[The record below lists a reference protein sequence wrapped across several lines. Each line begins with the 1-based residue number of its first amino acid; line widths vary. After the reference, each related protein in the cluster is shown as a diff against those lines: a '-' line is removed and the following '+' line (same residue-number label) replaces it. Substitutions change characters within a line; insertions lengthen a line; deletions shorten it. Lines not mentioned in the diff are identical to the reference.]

1 MTTLTTTTATTLMMI
16 AMFPEVSKLSQVS
29 KLSTEMKLEWW
40 MQLQHNAIQSALCK
54 CTFIQYIA
62 FYAVNHSFQ
71 QKSMKWAFGGT
82 GDIVI
87 EWNVAK
93 TKHNSSSEFKCR
105 TLHSSELQLVPV
117 NLKAE
122 ECPLGHLKF
131 DSDIRSNFVV
141 FDCPFFD
148 LEMANRAQW
157 KLQCILFC
165 LFIVAVNFSAK
176 ELSTGDIVI
185 EWDIE

>member
-1 MTTLTTTTATTLMMI
+1 MKNAAATQCNTECTVQMHFYSIYCILCS
-16 AMFPEVSKLSQVS
+16 ESQF
-29 KLSTEMKLEWW
+29 STEKHEMGLW
-40 MQLQHNAIQSALCK
+40 
-54 CTFIQYIA
+54 
-62 FYAVNHSFQ
+62 
-71 QKSMKWAFGGT
+71 GGT

-165 LFIVAVNFSAK
+165 LFYSCSEFQCKRIEHWWHSESEKAKTFRMARFFMQKLSRWSA
-176 ELSTGDIVI
+176 
-185 EWDIE
+185 